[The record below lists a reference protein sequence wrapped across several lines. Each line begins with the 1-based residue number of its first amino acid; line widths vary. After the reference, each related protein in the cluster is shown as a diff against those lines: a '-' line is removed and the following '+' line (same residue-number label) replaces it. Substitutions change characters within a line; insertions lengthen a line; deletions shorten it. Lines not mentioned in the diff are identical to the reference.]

1 MILSTAKKK
10 KKFKEGGVKG
20 SWNIYDLGG
29 GKVNPVV
36 DEG

>member
-1 MILSTAKKK
+1 MILSTAKK